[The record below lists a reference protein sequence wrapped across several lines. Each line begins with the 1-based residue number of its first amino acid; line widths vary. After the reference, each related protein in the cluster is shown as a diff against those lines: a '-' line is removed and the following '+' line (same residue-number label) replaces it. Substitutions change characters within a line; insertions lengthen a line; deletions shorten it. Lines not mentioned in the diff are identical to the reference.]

1 MTVRVSATD
10 WCEGGVGVE
19 EAVEIARAFAEHG
32 AAGIDVSTG
41 QVVSEEQ
48 PAFGRSYQTP
58 FADRI
63 RNEIGRKYGIAVIAV
78 GAISSYDDV
87 NSLILAGRA
96 DLCALGR
103 THLYDPQWTL
113 HAAAEQGYAGP
124 GATWPMPFAA
134 GNRRPQGGTHGR
146 PAAAAGAD
154 PGRGAGDGARPV
166 AAWRPGGGRW
176 RVTAFA
182 LTSEQQDLAERV
194 RDLASGQLRALAEA
208 GTPGHVN
215 RELIKAMG
223 DLGLLARLFPGVA
236 AGGLS
241 REAAA
246 MDLCLLREALA
257 TQSTEA
263 ETALALQGL
272 GSYPVLQSGQEEV
285 VRRWLPAVAAGDAVA
300 AFALTEPEAGSDA
313 AALTLRAEPD
323 GPGWRLTGEKI
334 WISNA
339 PEADFY
345 TVFAR
350 TTPGAGA
357 RGVSAFVV
365 PADRPGLG
373 GEHLDMISPHPIGRL
388 VFDGV
393 PVQPAELLG
402 EQDRGFRVAMRTL
415 DLFRPSVGAFAVGMA
430 QAATDAAVAH
440 AGTRTAFGGPLKD
453 QQAVSHLLA
462 EMATRT
468 EAARLLV
475 YAAAAA
481 YDASAGASAAPAA
494 LGWRRRRRGKGLA
507 AKSAMAK
514 LFATETAQFVVDAAV
529 QLHGARA
536 LRRGHLLEHL
546 YREVR
551 APRIYE
557 GASEVQRTIIA
568 RELYR

>member
-1 MTVRVSATD
+1 M
-10 WCEGGVGVE
+10 
-19 EAVEIARAFAEHG
+19 
-32 AAGIDVSTG
+32 
-41 QVVSEEQ
+41 
-48 PAFGRSYQTP
+48 
-58 FADRI
+58 
-63 RNEIGRKYGIAVIAV
+63 
-78 GAISSYDDV
+78 
-87 NSLILAGRA
+87 
-96 DLCALGR
+96 
-103 THLYDPQWTL
+103 
-113 HAAAEQGYAGP
+113 
-124 GATWPMPFAA
+124 
-134 GNRRPQGGTHGR
+134 
-146 PAAAAGAD
+146 
-154 PGRGAGDGARPV
+154 
-166 AAWRPGGGRW
+166 
-176 RVTAFA
+176 TAFA

-208 GTPGHVN
+208 GTPGQVN

-236 AGGLS
+236 AGGRS

-272 GSYPVLQSGQEEV
+272 GSYPVLQSGREEV

-313 AALTLRAEPD
+313 AALRLRAESD
-323 GPGWRLTGEKI
+323 GAGWRLTGEKI

-350 TTPGAGA
+350 TTAGAGA

-365 PADRPGLG
+365 PADRPGLS

-402 EQDRGFRVAMRTL
+402 ETDRGFRVAMRTL

-430 QAATDAAVAH
+430 QAAIDATVAH
-440 AGTRTAFGGPLKD
+440 AGSRTAFGGPLKD

-481 YDASAGASAAPAA
+481 YDAAGDD
-494 LGWRRRRRGKGLA
+494 RKGLA